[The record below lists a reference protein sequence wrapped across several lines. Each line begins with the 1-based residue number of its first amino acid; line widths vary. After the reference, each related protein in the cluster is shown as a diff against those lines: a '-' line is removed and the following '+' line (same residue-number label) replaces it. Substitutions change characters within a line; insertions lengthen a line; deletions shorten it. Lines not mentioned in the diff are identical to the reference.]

1 MDSVGH
7 EVNDALVHPHL
18 SARHQPDGLGQR
30 HRRIV
35 LQKDARRAQL
45 QGDGRF
51 RRIHSGG
58 DHQDLSRVAGP
69 AGRRDELAAVILAE
83 IEIQEDDI
91 DRRAFQNL
99 QGLGGRAAVAHHLEV
114 GLRSQK
120 AAQALSKQNVI
131 IEQQQPDCVPCLP
144 VRP

>member
-1 MDSVGH
+1 M
-7 EVNDALVHPHL
+7 
-18 SARHQPDGLGQR
+18 
-30 HRRIV
+30 

-51 RRIHSGG
+51 RGIHSGG
-58 DHQDLSRVAGP
+58 DHQDLSRVAGA
-69 AGRRDELAAVILAE
+69 AGRGDELAAVILAE
-83 IEIQEDDI
+83 VEIQEDDI
-91 DRRAFQNL
+91 DGRAFQNL
-99 QGLGGRAAVAHHLEV
+99 QGLGGCAAVAHHLEV

-120 AAQALSKQNVI
+120 AAEALSKQNVI